1 MRSSCYSFTEDM
13 GILKVI
19 YEILRWSVGMSYVI
33 AYAITYVIAYVIAYA
48 IAYGISAAHLF

>member
-1 MRSSCYSFTEDM
+1 MYSFTEEM

-19 YEILRWSVGMSYVI
+19 YGILRWRVGMSYVI
-33 AYAITYVIAYVIAYA
+33 AYAITYAITYVIAYA